1 MTVSSQI
8 CKRIYQADGQNR
20 QWAVDFA
27 YLSGNELKVYVTDAS
42 GAETDVTAHCM
53 WDEVEH
59 EMIYPTV
66 DSEQDPLPVGSTV
79 TIVRVTTPTQSLHL
93 TQQGVLDASALER
106 GFDKLTLHV
115 QELAEQAQR
124 SIKYPVSSNKTDVD
138 AQTFLAQLQSA
149 QTEALNSALENV
161 AATKNQLQQ
170 DLFDERTARQQAD
183 GELQSALSAKQNTL
197 NVEGQQAVSS
207 GINAAKVASYNTHL
221 LDTNNPHR
229 VTKAQVGLNNVDN
242 TSDVN
247 KPISTATQA
256 ALNAK
261 QNSLTTAQQAAI
273 DSGVTSAA
281 VAQVQTNKED
291 IAALEAELGE
301 KREWQKPA
309 DWIDIRS
316 GALPNSVYFLVGH
329 SADYA
334 TYPTFVVK
342 AGVSNS
348 GTYDVFVDGIKQA
361 TTASGTETTLNWQT
375 LALESGWDVTYP
387 VALRTHI
394 VRVTPTLSTNTIA
407 NILRDGTGDNGILWV
422 HFQLTHAII
431 INNLLN
437 TYDNKKRCP
446 LCEAVTA
453 DGNKIT
459 VGNANCNGSFYAPN
473 LKTIPVLD
481 FNNATRTE
489 ITSFISATQLKSI
502 TLKNGT
508 LYAFDPF
515 SNCPNLRRIETENV
529 MLDAQSNGKNAP
541 LLENLIPIN
550 ANPISP
556 KRNPIN
562 YLEKLTGLKPCV
574 LDFSNNSYFTRLT
587 MGGTA
592 SYRINGLKGLTVS
605 NEAPFDSTTSPQ
617 INVAYTGMDRNAL
630 VNLFKSM
637 PTVSA
642 GQICNIVGTT
652 GAGALTAEDL
662 AIATDK
668 GWTITR

>member
-1 MTVSSQI
+1 MA
-8 CKRIYQADGQNR
+8 IYQGDT
-20 QWAVDFA
+20 
-27 YLSGNELKVYVTDAS
+27 KIS
-42 GAETDVTAHCM
+42 GAGIAID
-53 WDEVEH
+53 
-59 EMIYPTV
+59 
-66 DSEQDPLPVGSTV
+66 
-79 TIVRVTTPTQSLHL
+79 
-93 TQQGVLDASALER
+93 
-106 GFDKLTLHV
+106 
-115 QELAEQAQR
+115 
-124 SIKYPVSSNKTDVD
+124 
-138 AQTFLAQLQSA
+138 
-149 QTEALNSALENV
+149 
-161 AATKNQLQQ
+161 
-170 DLFDERTARQQAD
+170 
-183 GELQSALSAKQNTL
+183 SALSDSSTNPVQN
-197 NVEGQQAVSS
+197 QAVT
-207 GINAAKVASYNTHL
+207 NALEDVGYNT
-221 LDTNNPHR
+221 
-229 VTKAQVGLNNVDN
+229 
-242 TSDVN
+242 
-247 KPISTATQA
+247 
-256 ALNAK
+256 
-261 QNSLTTAQQAAI
+261 
-273 DSGVTSAA
+273 
-281 VAQVQTNKED
+281 
-291 IAALEAELGE
+291 
-301 KREWQKPA
+301 WQKPA

-453 DGNKIT
+453 EGNKIT
-459 VGNANCNGSFYAPN
+459 VGNSNCNGSFYAPN

-489 ITSFISATQLKSI
+489 ITSFISATQIKSI
-502 TLKNGT
+502 TLKNGN
-508 LYAFDPF
+508 LYALDPF

-529 MLDAQSNGKNAP
+529 VLDAQSNGKNAP
-541 LLENLIPIN
+541 LLENLIPISP
-550 ANPISP
+550 NPIYV

-605 NEAPFDSTTSPQ
+605 NEAPFTGTSPQ
-617 INVAYTGMDRNAL
+617 INVSYTGLDRQAL

-642 GQICNIVGTT
+642 GQVCNIT
-652 GAGALTAEDL
+652 GATGAADLTTEDL
-662 AIATDK
+662 AIAVNK
-668 GWTITR
+668 GWTIAR

>member
-1 MTVSSQI
+1 MPKIQMRRDTAANWKSVNPI
-8 CKRIYQADGQNR
+8 LLAGE
-20 QWAVDFA
+20 WA
-27 YLSGNELKVYVTDAS
+27 L
-42 GAETDVTAHCM
+42 ETDTRLMKIGDGTTA
-53 WDEVEH
+53 
-59 EMIYPTV
+59 YNA
-66 DSEQDPLPVGSTV
+66 LP
-79 TIVRVTTPTQSLHL
+79 
-93 TQQGVLDASALER
+93 
-106 GFDKLTLHV
+106 
-115 QELAEQAQR
+115 
-124 SIKYPVSSNKTDVD
+124 Y
-138 AQTFLAQLQSA
+138 
-149 QTEALNSALENV
+149 
-161 AATKNQLQQ
+161 
-170 DLFDERTARQQAD
+170 
-183 GELQSALSAKQNTL
+183 
-197 NVEGQQAVSS
+197 
-207 GINAAKVASYNTHL
+207 
-221 LDTNNPHR
+221 
-229 VTKAQVGLNNVDN
+229 
-242 TSDVN
+242 
-247 KPISTATQA
+247 STAE
-256 ALNAK
+256 
-261 QNSLTTAQQAAI
+261 
-273 DSGVTSAA
+273 DS
-281 VAQVQTNKED
+281 D
-291 IAALEAELGE
+291 
-301 KREWQKPA
+301 EWQKPA
-309 DWIDIRS
+309 DWVDIRS

-407 NILRDGTGDNGILWV
+407 NISRDGTGDNGILWV
-422 HFQLTHAII
+422 HFQLTNAII

-453 DGNKIT
+453 EGNKIT
-459 VGNANCNGSFYAPN
+459 VGNSNCNGSFYAPN

-508 LYAFDPF
+508 LYAMDPF

-529 MLDAQSNGKNAP
+529 VLDAQSNGKNAP

-592 SYRINGLKGLTVS
+592 SYRINGLKGITVS
-605 NEAPFDSTTSPQ
+605 NEAPFTGSSPQ
-617 INVAYTGMDRNAL
+617 INVSYTGLGRAAL
-630 VNLFKSM
+630 INLFKSM
-637 PTVSA
+637 PYNVGYTVVGSPTIVDGVASGFSSSDYLVSDTTLTSA
-642 GQICNIVGTT
+642 NNFEMACTFTMPNDNLSNTLTSLFIGKYESSARNGLDIYTPSPGTSYAHAYIRTIDNHDYGITVYTTTLQKNHTYTSKFYYKNGIYSIELWENGAKISDGGRQESTSLIVPTPIYVGKVANIGNAFPGSIDLNETYIKVNGKPWFTGKEAMTKTCNIVGCT
-652 GAGALTAEDL
+652 GTAALTQDDKN
-662 AIATDK
+662 IALNK
-668 GWTITR
+668 GWELTVA